1 LLPSIATLASLNS
14 SRRRHSTTNSRQTLR
29 MASPLKVKFN
39 DFEIITRS
47 RSVPVAVSSR
57 DDLERLSVAL
67 LQAEMPPQ
75 KPVRLLGVSL
85 SSLQAD
91 DEEVLMKNAREHL
104 PGGLPISSWR
114 LACDSA
120 SSSALVLYKRST
132 RPFNYGMNTSL
143 LSRIEALSLLCA
155 SSDGRNRLSANL
167 GYFDPRW
174 TSSVASECPGS
185 KHKRRNPMTLYS
197 HDITQ
202 QRRS

>member
-1 LLPSIATLASLNS
+1 MMVRSSARVDGVYGSMSIGWAM
-14 SRRRHSTTNSRQTLR
+14 RRQH
-29 MASPLKVKFN
+29 K
-39 DFEIITRS
+39 
-47 RSVPVAVSSR
+47 VPVLSEAV
-57 DDLERLSVAL
+57 L
-67 LQAEMPPQ
+67 L
-75 KPVRLLGVSL
+75 
-85 SSLQAD
+85 
-91 DEEVLMKNAREHL
+91 KNAREHL
-104 PGGLPISSWR
+104 PGGLPVSSWR

-120 SSSALVLYKRST
+120 SSSALVLYTRST

-174 TSSVASECPGS
+174 TSSVASGCPGS

-197 HDITQ
+197 HNITQ

>member
-1 LLPSIATLASLNS
+1 MTSKANLPDV
-14 SRRRHSTTNSRQTLR
+14 Q
-29 MASPLKVKFN
+29 V
-39 DFEIITRS
+39 
-47 RSVPVAVSSR
+47 V
-57 DDLERLSVAL
+57 
-67 LQAEMPPQ
+67 
-75 KPVRLLGVSL
+75 
-85 SSLQAD
+85 
-91 DEEVLMKNAREHL
+91 REHL
-104 PGGLPISSWR
+104 VVVFAGCKDDPQTIGTYTARRMPIVLRVVSIRWAMRSEHLPRGLPASSWR

-120 SSSALVLYKRST
+120 SSFALVFYKRFT
-132 RPFNYGMNTSL
+132 RPFNHGTNASL

-197 HDITQ
+197 HDFTQ